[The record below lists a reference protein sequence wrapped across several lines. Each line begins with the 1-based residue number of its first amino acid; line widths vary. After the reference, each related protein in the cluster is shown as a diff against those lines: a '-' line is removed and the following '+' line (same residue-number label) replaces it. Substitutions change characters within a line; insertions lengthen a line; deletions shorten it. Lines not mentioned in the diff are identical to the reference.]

1 MRNSYIAQFWRYC
14 IILERK
20 ESESDSAKQ
29 ESDSES
35 ESIKRNRQ
43 DSTKQES
50 DSNWIREL
58 DSRIG
63 FDKKRIENA
72 HPYTGP
78 YSRPIPEILLSKQ
91 NFAEH

>member
-1 MRNSYIAQFWRYC
+1 M
-14 IILERK
+14 ERK
-20 ESESDSAKQ
+20 ESES
-29 ESDSES
+29 
-35 ESIKRNRQ
+35 

-72 HPYTGP
+72 HPYL
-78 YSRPIPEILLSKQ
+78 RPVHTICVLVVSVTLCDFDTPLFVASG
-91 NFAEH
+91 

>member
-1 MRNSYIAQFWRYC
+1 M
-14 IILERK
+14 ERK
-20 ESESDSAKQ
+20 ESESDSTKQ
-29 ESDSES
+29 DSDSES

-63 FDKKRIENA
+63 FDKKKNRKC
-72 HPYTGP
+72 PSLPVG
-78 YSRPIPEILLSKQ
+78 YSKNVSGACQPSLAQCVYEIG
-91 NFAEH
+91 H

>member
-1 MRNSYIAQFWRYC
+1 M
-14 IILERK
+14 ERK
-20 ESESDSAKQ
+20 ESESDSTKQ

-35 ESIKRNRQ
+35 ESNKRNRQ

-72 HPYTGP
+72 HPYTRL
-78 YSRPIPEILLSKQ
+78 SRHVL
-91 NFAEH
+91 A

>member
-1 MRNSYIAQFWRYC
+1 M
-14 IILERK
+14 ERK
-20 ESESDSAKQ
+20 ESESDSTKQ
-29 ESDSES
+29 ESDS

-72 HPYTGP
+72 HP
-78 YSRPIPEILLSKQ
+78 
-91 NFAEH
+91 